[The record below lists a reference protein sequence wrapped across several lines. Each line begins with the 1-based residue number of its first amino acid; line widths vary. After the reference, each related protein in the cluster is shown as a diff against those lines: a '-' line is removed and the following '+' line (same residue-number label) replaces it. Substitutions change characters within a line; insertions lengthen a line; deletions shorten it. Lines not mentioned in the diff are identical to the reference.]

1 MLEKQVHPGR
11 WRYHIPVIDHKPA
24 SDSAKSSFE
33 EPVPKIYEWSAPRA
47 RYFKAIIQMA
57 IGAVAA
63 AIVVGMGIFLAL
75 PPGHAHT
82 GKNIQTHV
90 FTTIGV
96 ALAIAAG
103 VELAYTLFTHG
114 PDEALDPLML
124 GLSAALILQLAKVD
138 GFDLKQ
144 ASSAVIWL
152 FEMSRGQY
160 SACSPCVINAGTAA
174 VLRAGGFGRRIVI
187 LALRD
192 SACRC
197 AGQGHAGPMIPIC
210 DDQKQRARACPGYGV
225 GAAGDRGRDGDRGR
239 GRR

>member
-1 MLEKQVHPGR
+1 
-11 WRYHIPVIDHKPA
+11 VIDHKPA

-144 ASSAVIWL
+144 ASSAVIYVIALGVTFAIRKFLAKDPKFTDWDPPW
-152 FEMSRGQY
+152 SRHRE
-160 SACSPCVINAGTAA
+160 NHTADVA
-174 VLRAGGFGRRIVI
+174 EVAGGAKYRAPAASGSPVEELTK
-187 LALRD
+187 LADMLEEGLLTREEFD
-192 SACRC
+192 L
-197 AGQGHAGPMIPIC
+197 M
-210 DDQKQRARACPGYGV
+210 K
-225 GAAGDRGRDGDRGR
+225 GDLISPLSSDGR
-239 GRR
+239 GSAATP